1 MLANFHYRQ
10 TNKLVAYL
18 EISWPRNE
26 NFYPQFNEVAQ
37 PLINSKVLHDVLQS
51 ASPNLTFNT
60 DSVFLAQY
68 SY

>member
-1 MLANFHYRQ
+1 MLANFHYQ
-10 TNKLVAYL
+10 QLNSLLLK
-18 EISWPRNE
+18 ISWPRNE
-26 NFYPQFNEVAQ
+26 NFCPQFNEVAQ

-51 ASPNLTFNT
+51 ASPNLTFNA